1 MTSSKPTVVV
11 SLVLLSILLICTAFN
26 VHPSRPSKSSAAI
39 KFIGITT
46 TYQTTTTHLFL
57 SDSNSNNNND
67 PNKQQQQQK
76 HLSASQQARRD
87 EEKRRQTRQNEGFA
101 TPGISSVIPGAQNL
115 PLDIAKTEREYM
127 ASLSSSDDDTTID
140 EYNVDKFVALWTEE
154 GLQHLRMLRLTEA
167 STYFDKVYQIKPDA
181 YLWQDGIVKYYLG
194 DYHGAAESLARNA
207 NRYEKRFME
216 PASEERIWRD
226 AAELKVISSLNGGRK
241 VLKSVDVP
249 AAMRVEIDHQDD
261 NDGIVVDAKTAEMES
276 ISSERRKVIR
286 IARQLFSS
294 SLRNDEMGVSLARAQ
309 LQACCGDSFP
319 TSLRSTLPTLSN
331 SSSSTS
337 TSTTFATKDHK
348 MYKLH
353 SFFYLGLHY
362 DAMNQSYE
370 SKQCMKMALK
380 SCAHSIGGNNADI
393 TYLLPVIH
401 MTVRDW
407 YDDDE
412 FDDDEELKGVNGTE
426 NSIDL
431 NDEELM
437 EQLLDDGG
445 VELDLSNNNVAV
457 AEDDDSSL
465 RESIKDM
472 KVAGTENSIDLNDE
486 ELMEQLLDDGGVEL
500 DLSNNNVAVAE
511 DDDSSLRESIKD
523 MKVADLKS
531 ELKARKLKVSGLKK
545 ELQDRLVDALKK
557 GGDGK

>member
-1 MTSSKPTVVV
+1 MMASSKSTVVLL
-11 SLVLLSILLICTAFN
+11 SVLLSILLICTAFN
-26 VHPSRPSKSSAAI
+26 VHYPSHHPSKSLAAI
-39 KFIGITT
+39 KIISTT
-46 TYQTTTTHLFL
+46 TTHQTTTTHLFL
-57 SDSNSNNNND
+57 SDSNNSNNNNSNE
-67 PNKQQQQQK
+67 PNKQQQK

-167 STYFDKVYQIKPDA
+167 SNYFDKVYQIKPDV
-181 YLWQDGIVKYYLG
+181 YLWQDGIVKYYL
-194 DYHGAAESLARNA
+194 DDFHGAAESLARNA
-207 NRYEKRFME
+207 KRYEERFME

-241 VLKSVDVP
+241 VLKNVDVP
-249 AAMRVEIDHQDD
+249 AAMRVEIDSDNSDD
-261 NDGIVVDAKTAEMES
+261 NGGVVDAKTAEIES

-319 TSLRSTLPTLSN
+319 KSLRSTLPTLSTN
-331 SSSSTS
+331 SASSTSSTS
-337 TSTTFATKDHK
+337 TSFATKDHK

-362 DAMNQSYE
+362 DALNQSYE

-412 FDDDEELKGVNGTE
+412 FDDDDEEE
-426 NSIDL
+426 ANSIDL

-437 EQLLDDGG
+437 EQLLVDGG
-445 VELDLSNNNVAV
+445 VELDLSNNDA
-457 AEDDDSSL
+457 AAAAAAAAADDDS
-465 RESIKDM
+465 
-472 KVAGTENSIDLNDE
+472 N
-486 ELMEQLLDDGGVEL
+486 
-500 DLSNNNVAVAE
+500 
-511 DDDSSLRESIKD
+511 LRESIKD

-531 ELKARKLKVSGLKK
+531 ELKARKLKVSGSKR

-557 GGDGK
+557 DGGSM

>member
-1 MTSSKPTVVV
+1 MMTSSKPTVVV
-11 SLVLLSILLICTAFN
+11 PLVLLSILLICTAFN
-26 VHPSRPSKSSAAI
+26 VHHLSRPSKSSAAI
-39 KFIGITT
+39 KFIGTTT

-57 SDSNSNNNND
+57 SNSNSNNNND
-67 PNKQQQQQK
+67 PNKQQKQQQQQQQK

-127 ASLSSSDDDTTID
+127 ASLSSSDDDTTIN

-207 NRYEKRFME
+207 HRYEKRFME

-249 AAMRVEIDHQDD
+249 AAMRVEIDHDHND
-261 NDGIVVDAKTAEMES
+261 DGIVVDAKTAEMES

-309 LQACCGDSFP
+309 LQACCGDAFP
-319 TSLRSTLPTLSN
+319 SSLRSTLPTLSN
-331 SSSSTS
+331 SASTS
-337 TSTTFATKDHK
+337 TSSTTTSSTFATKDHK

-362 DAMNQSYE
+362 DSINQSYE

-472 KVAGTENSIDLNDE
+472 KVA
-486 ELMEQLLDDGGVEL
+486 
-500 DLSNNNVAVAE
+500 
-511 DDDSSLRESIKD
+511 
-523 MKVADLKS
+523 DLKS
-531 ELKARKLKVSGLKK
+531 ELKARKLKVSGSKK

-557 GGDGK
+557 GGGSK

>member
-1 MTSSKPTVVV
+1 MMASSKSTVVLL
-11 SLVLLSILLICTAFN
+11 SVLLSILLICTAFN
-26 VHPSRPSKSSAAI
+26 VHYPSHHPSKSLAAI
-39 KFIGITT
+39 KIISTT
-46 TYQTTTTHLFL
+46 TTHQTTTTHLFL
-57 SDSNSNNNND
+57 SDSNNSNNNNINES
-67 PNKQQQQQK
+67 NKQQQK

-167 STYFDKVYQIKPDA
+167 SNYFDKVYQIKPDA

-207 NRYEKRFME
+207 HRYEKRFME

-249 AAMRVEIDHQDD
+249 AAMRVEIDHDHND
-261 NDGIVVDAKTAEMES
+261 DGIVVDAKTAEMES

-294 SLRNDEMGVSLARAQ
+294 SLRNDEMGVALARAQ
-309 LQACCGDSFP
+309 LQACCGDAFP
-319 TSLRSTLPTLSN
+319 SSLRSTLPTLSN
-331 SSSSTS
+331 SASTS
-337 TSTTFATKDHK
+337 TSTSTSSTTTSSTFATKDHK

-362 DAMNQSYE
+362 DAINQSYE

-412 FDDDEELKGVNGTE
+412 FDDDDEEGVNAN

-431 NDEELM
+431 NEEKLM
-437 EQLLDDGG
+437 EQLLVDGG
-445 VELDLSNNNVAV
+445 VELDLSNNDDA
-457 AEDDDSSL
+457 AIAAADDDS
-465 RESIKDM
+465 I
-472 KVAGTENSIDLNDE
+472 
-486 ELMEQLLDDGGVEL
+486 
-500 DLSNNNVAVAE
+500 
-511 DDDSSLRESIKD
+511 LRESIKD

-531 ELKARKLKVSGLKK
+531 ELKARKLKVSGSKK

-557 GGDGK
+557 GGGGK